1 MVQIDQIT
9 DEAQVRFQPPD
20 EDWRTYVSN
29 LQRNA
34 LNVYLVGL
42 RENCKLRF
50 LGLEHSSENCTV
62 TEKLAP
68 VRYRFGRVDR

>member
-1 MVQIDQIT
+1 MINHLDNMLRHLFLAHINELT

-34 LNVYLVGL
+34 LNVYLASPEWGL
-42 RENCKLRF
+42 
-50 LGLEHSSENCTV
+50 
-62 TEKLAP
+62 
-68 VRYRFGRVDR
+68 